1 VRGDARRGWV
11 VYAAVLTTAV
21 VIGELSNLA
30 RGEPFTL
37 MLVADWMVTLVLLI
51 ATWGYALQRPV
62 ATPSYWRAAF
72 SIVALASVLMMVRV
86 ALASQAAL
94 VASLILM
101 AFVLPAYFAAWRYSF
116 RSAHLWTTSVAPFA
130 RDSPGS

>member
-1 VRGDARRGWV
+1 MRGNARRGWV

-30 RGEPFTL
+30 RGEPLTL
-37 MLVADWMVTLVLLI
+37 LLLADWMVTLVLLI
-51 ATWGYALQRPV
+51 ATWGHALQRPI

-72 SIVALASVLMMVRV
+72 SIVALASVLMVVRV
-86 ALASQAAL
+86 ALASRAAL

-116 RSAHLWTTSVAPFA
+116 RSAHLWTTPATPPA
-130 RDSPGS
+130 LDGPGS